1 MAIGD
6 AFHAYLGT
14 AEEDYR
20 PSSGVEAQIMLLTK
34 NGTTAIIY
42 DVDGSD
48 AIPVM
53 SAASLGDSD
62 TATGRNMA
70 WMITNS
76 HWCRKQ
82 STSNNCII
90 SGVIT
95 NV

>member
-6 AFHAYLGT
+6 AVHAYLGV

-20 PSSGVEAQIMLLTK
+20 PASGVEVQISLLTK

-42 DVDGSD
+42 DVDGTD

-53 SAASLGDSD
+53 SAASLGDTD
-62 TATGRNMA
+62 TSLTRNMS

-82 STSNNCII
+82 SASNNCII